1 MIPAALTIVGAVG
14 LAIVHFGRDAGG
26 DRPVQV
32 AQPAIAR
39 VSPFASAAPAGSEST
54 AATERTAFAA
64 AGHRAD
70 VQRPAVVE
78 RQLESDADPADVPT
92 APEDF
97 PTYDEN
103 AAQLS
108 EEHEVPAE
116 RSGASDANARA
127 AAIREI
133 DTRSSDSFPLLEQ
146 TLRSDPVAR
155 NRLLAVSSIRRLGMR
170 AGNAERAR
178 EALRLAM
185 SDADQNVSTNAR
197 DAYDELAR

>member
-14 LAIVHFGRDAGG
+14 LVIVHFGHDAGG
-26 DRPVQV
+26 DRPVPA

-39 VSPFASAAPAGSEST
+39 VSPFA
-54 AATERTAFAA
+54 AATERTPVAA
-64 AGHRAD
+64 AEDRTD
-70 VQRPAVVE
+70 VERPAVAE
-78 RQLESDADPADVPT
+78 RQPESDADPADVPT

-103 AAQLS
+103 AVQLS

-116 RSGASDANARA
+116 KSGASDANARA

-155 NRLLAVSSIRRLGMR
+155 NRLLAVSSIRRLGMHP
-170 AGNAERAR
+170 GNSDRAR

-185 SDADQNVSTNAR
+185 SDSDQNVSTNAR